1 MPVTNIANIA
11 AVSQNTDG
19 RVARS
24 GGQSGPDPE
33 FATATHIAEFVL
45 EETRRG
51 YFDNDPER
59 FLSRFHL
66 PRTTSTFDGTVRI
79 ETIEDLRAQ
88 YDMMRDVFA
97 RLGATDLIRVCVSAR
112 FLSPSKVQSTH
123 MSYLMRDNELLKD
136 PWPNHANLW
145 LIGGRWMVADSAYAA
160 TEASVAD
167 ALTLT
172 EFSANRQTNDL
183 LTQSASTHTTSNDH
197 EDRK

>member
-1 MPVTNIANIA
+1 MPVTNIPNIA
-11 AVSQNTDG
+11 AVSHNTDG
-19 RVARS
+19 RGCTQWRAKRARS
-24 GGQSGPDPE
+24 RVRHSHAHCRVQKQK
-33 FATATHIAEFVL
+33 
-45 EETRRG
+45 TRRG
-51 YFDNDPER
+51 CFDNDPER
-59 FLSRFHL
+59 FLSRFTC
-66 PRTTSTFDGTVRI
+66 PATSTL
-79 ETIEDLRAQ
+79 TIVQIRQSKTYAQ

-112 FLSPSKVQSTH
+112 FLSLSKVH
-123 MSYLMRDNELLKD
+123 ELLDARQRALKIVVK
-136 PWPNHANLW
+136 PRNL

-197 EDRK
+197 EDENDRFHA